1 MTERAWIG
9 SWMVAAVGMAAVGM
23 AACQPPPEDG
33 FSGPVE
39 ETMGALT
46 AAAAPA
52 LTLQN
57 RDGAPFPNRL
67 VTSSLQGDTTN
78 QIVHDHA
85 TLRVTNSGTAPLTIS
100 GLPVAGPFAL
110 SPKPT
115 LPLAVAAGAF
125 TDLTVAFTAT
135 TLGKVQTGTLTIQS
149 DVPGAT
155 SVPVALAGSRTKPEG
170 GNEPSLV
177 QVISL
182 FGYKTVILGSGQTIN
197 EHGLIHAV
205 GDEVLS
211 VFWKPADPTKTVRV
225 LQLCAYHTRGGTGP
239 IAWHAKGST
248 TLHTIVT
255 SGGNSAQ
262 SVLPR
267 KNGSTT
273 AAATG
278 SFTPG
283 GVFGL
288 KVSGEWS
295 DNTRNNVTKDMQNG
309 CPGPCG
315 HHVRFWP
322 AKDAAGQVIPAS
334 FLVAMD
340 SASGN
345 YDYNDDVYIISNIAP
360 E

>member
-1 MTERAWIG
+1 MIERAHLVWCLV
-9 SWMVAAVGMAAVGM
+9 VAAAGL
-23 AACQPPPEDG
+23 AACEGTPEEG

-39 ETMGALT
+39 KLVGEALVGT
-46 AAAAPA
+46 PA
-52 LTLQN
+52 LTLRN
-57 RDGAPFPNRL
+57 VDGAPFPDRL
-67 VTSSLQGDTTN
+67 VTSSLQGDTTG
-78 QIVHDHA
+78 QIVHSKA
-85 TLRVTNSGTAPLTIS
+85 VLRVTSSGSAPLTIS
-100 GLPVAGPFAL
+100 GLPVTGPFAL

-115 LPLAVAAGAF
+115 LPLTIAAGASA
-125 TDLTVAFTAT
+125 DLTIAFTAT
-135 TLGKVQTGTLTIQS
+135 SLGKVQTGSLAIQS
-149 DVPGAT
+149 NVPEAP
-155 SVPVALAGSRTKPEG
+155 SIPVSLAGSRTKPEG

-182 FGYKTVILGSGQTIN
+182 FGYKTVILGPGQSIN

-211 VFWKPADPTKTVRV
+211 VFWKAVDPTRPVGV

-278 SFTPG
+278 TFTPG

-288 KVSGEWS
+288 KVSGEWT
-295 DNTRNNVTKDMQNG
+295 DNTKNNVAKDMQNG

-322 AKDAAGQVIPAS
+322 AKDEAGNVVAGA

-345 YDYNDDVYIISNIAP
+345 YDYNDDVYIISNVAP

>member
-1 MTERAWIG
+1 MKLVNAGCTWGAVVVALVVGGGCEGPPDEGIDESPEMTVG
-9 SWMVAAVGMAAVGM
+9 SLLAA
-23 AACQPPPEDG
+23 D
-33 FSGPVE
+33 
-39 ETMGALT
+39 
-46 AAAAPA
+46 AAAM
-52 LTLQN
+52 TLSN
-57 RDGAPFPNRL
+57 RDPAPFADRL
-67 VTSSLQGDTTN
+67 VTSKLQGDTTG
-78 QIVHDHA
+78 QIVHSKA
-85 TLRVTNSGTAPLTIS
+85 VIRLTSSGTAPLVVSALAVT
-100 GLPVAGPFAL
+100 GPFGL
-110 SPKPT
+110 SPKPA
-115 LPLAVAAGAF
+115 LPLTIAPAGSA
-125 TDLTVAFTAT
+125 DLTVALTAT
-135 TLGKVQTGTLTIQS
+135 TLGKVLSGTLTITTN
-149 DVPGAT
+149 VPDAPST
-155 SVPVALAGSRTKPEG
+155 VVQLAGSFTKPEG

-182 FGYKTVILGSGQTIN
+182 FGYKTVMVGSGQVLN

-211 VFWKPADPTKTVRV
+211 VFWKARDATKSIGVV
-225 LQLCAYHTRGGTGP
+225 QLCAYHTRGGSGP

-248 TLHTIVT
+248 SLHTIVT
-255 SGGNSAQ
+255 SGGDSAQ

-267 KNGSTT
+267 KSGSTT
-273 AAATG
+273 SAATG
-278 SFTPG
+278 SFSPG

-295 DNTRNNVTKDMQNG
+295 DNTKNNVTKDMANG

-322 AKDAAGQVIPAS
+322 AKDRSGNVITGS